1 MNSLNL
7 PSLTSQTKLFIPT
20 FYIVVDMHRLL
31 ELLVARVKFD
41 EKNEKSGVFHNNS
54 EKGVNRGKSETPK
67 NDTRLVHETREI
79 IAVRAEHRM

>member
-7 PSLTSQTKLFIPT
+7 PSLTSQAKLFIPT

-31 ELLVARVKFD
+31 VARVKFD
-41 EKNEKSGVFHNNS
+41 EKNENSGMFHNNS

-67 NDTRLVHETREI
+67 NDTRLVHETGEI